1 MSLPRTNR
9 ALEAVSSQWAYS
21 VLPQSVVGEHMV
33 SLFQCLLLINMKH
46 GDFKLAPFSCFVAFI
61 VLRVDIIQGFSFAE
75 KEKEKKAPEMAMA
88 IENKVNMKASR

>member
-75 KEKEKKAPEMAMA
+75 KEKEKKNPEMAMA

>member
-1 MSLPRTNR
+1 
-9 ALEAVSSQWAYS
+9 
-21 VLPQSVVGEHMV
+21 MV

-61 VLRVDIIQGFSFAE
+61 VLRVDIIQRFSFAE
-75 KEKEKKAPEMAMA
+75 KEKEKKTPEMAMA

>member
-1 MSLPRTNR
+1 
-9 ALEAVSSQWAYS
+9 
-21 VLPQSVVGEHMV
+21 MV

-75 KEKEKKAPEMAMA
+75 KEKEKKNPEMAMA